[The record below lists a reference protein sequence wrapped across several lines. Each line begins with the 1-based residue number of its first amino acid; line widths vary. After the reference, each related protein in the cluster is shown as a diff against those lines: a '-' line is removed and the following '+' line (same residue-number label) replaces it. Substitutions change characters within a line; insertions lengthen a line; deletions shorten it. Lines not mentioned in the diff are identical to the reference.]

1 MLHPIHPLGEQEKFA
16 LHAMHTPPINS
27 QSMEQPFDL
36 APYSSSLPTSGY
48 PPFSAVYCERSTQ
61 SNWMNDNPMPSEVD
75 PDLRGLPRYLSG
87 GSDEVHGTW
96 NEMEIHLGD
105 RGSAGCHIE
114 QCCAESCFFGCKD
127 HTFHPETEVGSDN
140 PPTDRGKGY
149 ESETGDYRT
158 SDGSSSTNFITAMRS
173 HSRSGDP
180 ALWPEN
186 TLPSRSF
193 LHALPNLLSHSLG
206 YHSRHASVPS
216 SPTQTSPQRQ
226 RRMSEPF
233 TSILDRRVGTG
244 VTTTESARSTG
255 SSLQFSQFSGCGRSR
270 DPKPIL
276 FKTELCRSWEEKG
289 SCRYG

>member
-1 MLHPIHPLGEQEKFA
+1 MLHPIHPLGEQGKFA
-16 LHAMHTPPINS
+16 LHAMHTPPISS

-36 APYSSSLPTSGY
+36 APYSFSLPTSGH
-48 PPFSAVYCERSTQ
+48 PPFSAFCCESSPQ
-61 SNWMNDNPMPSEVD
+61 SNWMKGNPMPSEVD
-75 PDLRGLPRYLSG
+75 PYLQGLPRYLSD
-87 GSDEVHGTW
+87 GSCEVDGTG
-96 NEMEIHLGD
+96 NETEIPLRD
-105 RGSAGCHIE
+105 GSWAGCHIE
-114 QCCAESCFFGCKD
+114 QCCAESCFFGCKG
-127 HTFHPETEVGSDN
+127 HTFHPGAEVGSHN
-140 PPTDRGKGY
+140 PPTDRGTGY
-149 ESETGDYRT
+149 ESGTGDSRT
-158 SDGSSSTNFITAMRS
+158 SDGSSSTDVIAPMQ
-173 HSRSGDP
+173 SRSRAGDP
-180 ALWPEN
+180 ALWSES

-244 VTTTESARSTG
+244 VTTMESARSTG
-255 SSLQFSQFSGCGRSR
+255 SSLQFSGCGRPR